1 MSSAAEGMMG
11 KGGGRQKTSP
21 SLRPV
26 KMRIYVMPVYRGA
39 KLVLRIVKQAGP
51 RKGLRKG
58 RVVPSFSR
66 GPFSVSKDDR
76 VLRVYLRWRR
86 LLGIHMP

>member
-11 KGGGRQKTSP
+11 NGGRKAKDL

-51 RKGLRKG
+51 RKGEG

-66 GPFSVSKDDR
+66 GPFSVS
-76 VLRVYLRWRR
+76 
-86 LLGIHMP
+86 

>member
-11 KGGGRQKTSP
+11 NGGGRQKTSL

-51 RKGLRKG
+51 RKGEG

-66 GPFSVSKDDR
+66 GPFSVS
-76 VLRVYLRWRR
+76 
-86 LLGIHMP
+86 